1 MENITLLG
9 MFTLGIITS
18 LSPCSIAIL
27 ISMISFIIGESKSV
41 LQGLILSLSFSLGL
55 SLVFLVFGIFVSY
68 LGSFVRYSHMFFAI
82 AGLVLIYF
90 GLKQLGVAIK
100 LPRIKKGNSVSVFQT
115 IGVKLIGLNYVLASF
130 LFGILF
136 ALGWAP
142 CATSLIMP
150 VIVYIMAKETTLLNG
165 GLLLFV
171 FGLGHSVPIIP
182 IAILGEEIKQKLQT
196 KMIKTGNVVT
206 KIISIVMIF
215 LGMILL
221 FFGPKL
227 SSIGAIK

>member
-55 SLVFLVFGIFVSY
+55 SLVFFVFGIFVSY
-68 LGSFVRYSHMFFAI
+68 LGSFVRYSHIFFAI

-90 GLKQLGVAIK
+90 GLKQLGVTIK
-100 LPRIKKGNSVSVFQT
+100 LPRIKKGRNVSVFQT

-150 VIVYIMAKETTLLNG
+150 AIVYIMAKETTLLNG

-182 IAILGEEIKQKLQT
+182 IAILGEGIKQRLQT
-196 KMIKTGNVVT
+196 KMIKTDEFFNFVSSDSIKHLG
-206 KIISIVMIF
+206 ISFRIF
-215 LGMILL
+215 SRVYLQT
-221 FFGPKL
+221 
-227 SSIGAIK
+227 

>member
-55 SLVFLVFGIFVSY
+55 SLVFFVFGIFVSY
-68 LGSFVRYSHMFFAI
+68 LGSFVRYSHIFFAI

-90 GLKQLGVAIK
+90 GLKQLGVTIK
-100 LPRIKKGNSVSVFQT
+100 LPRIKKGSSASVFQT
-115 IGVKLIGLNYVLASF
+115 IGVKLIGLNYVIASF

-150 VIVYIMAKETTLLNG
+150 AIVYIMAKETTPLNG
-165 GLLLFV
+165 GVLLFV

-182 IAILGEEIKQKLQT
+182 IAILGEGIKQRLQT

-206 KIISIVMIF
+206 KIISIVMIL

>member
-55 SLVFLVFGIFVSY
+55 SLVFFVFGIFVSY
-68 LGSFVRYSHMFFAI
+68 LGSFVRYSHIFFTI

-90 GLKQLGVAIK
+90 GLKQLGVTIK
-100 LPRIKKGNSVSVFQT
+100 FPRIKKGRNVSVFQT

-221 FFGPKL
+221 LFGPKL

>member
-1 MENITLLG
+1 MKDITLLG
-9 MFTLGIITS
+9 MFLLGIVTS
-18 LSPCSIAIL
+18 LSPCSIGIL
-27 ISMISFIIGESKSV
+27 ISMISFIVGESKSV

-55 SLVFLVFGIFVSY
+55 SLVFFVFGTFISY
-68 LGSFVRYSHMFFAI
+68 LGSFVRYSHIFFAI

-90 GLKQLGVAIK
+90 GLQQLGVVINFS
-100 LPRIKKGNSVSVFQT
+100 RIKKGSNVSVFQT
-115 IGVKLIGLNYVLASF
+115 LGMKLIGFNYVVASF

-150 VIVYIMAKETTLLNG
+150 AIVYIMAKETTLLNG

-171 FGLGHSVPIIP
+171 FGLGHAVPIIP
-182 IAILGEEIKQKLQT
+182 LAILGEGIKQKLQT
-196 KMIKTGNVVT
+196 KMMKTGNVVT

-215 LGMILL
+215 LGVILI

>member
-55 SLVFLVFGIFVSY
+55 SLVFFVFGIFVSY
-68 LGSFVRYSHMFFAI
+68 LGSFVRYSHIFFAI

-90 GLKQLGVAIK
+90 GLKQLGVTIK
-100 LPRIKKGNSVSVFQT
+100 LPRIKKGSSVSVFQT
-115 IGVKLIGLNYVLASF
+115 IGVKLIGLNYVIASF

-150 VIVYIMAKETTLLNG
+150 AIVYIMAKETTLLNG
-165 GLLLFV
+165 GVLLFV

-227 SSIGAIK
+227 SSIGVPK

>member
-27 ISMISFIIGESKSV
+27 VSMLSFIVGESKSV
-41 LQGLILSLSFSLGL
+41 LQGLFLSLSFALGL
-55 SLVFLVFGIFVSY
+55 SLVFFVFGMFISY
-68 LGSFVRYSHMFFAI
+68 LGSFVRYSHIFFAI
-82 AGLVLIYF
+82 AGLILIYF
-90 GLKQLGVAIK
+90 GLQQLGVVIN
-100 LPRIKKGNSVSVFQT
+100 LLRIKKDSNISFFQT
-115 IGVKLIGLNYVLASF
+115 LGMKLIGFNYVVASF

-150 VIVYIMAKETTLLNG
+150 AIVYIMAKEITPLNG
-165 GLLLFV
+165 GFLLFV
-171 FGLGHSVPIIP
+171 FGLGHAMPIIP
-182 IAILGEEIKQKLQT
+182 IAILGEEIKQKLQAN
-196 KMIKTGNVVT
+196 MMKTGNVVT

-215 LGMILL
+215 LGVILII
-221 FFGPKL
+221 FGPKL
-227 SSIGAIK
+227 SSIGVSK

>member
-55 SLVFLVFGIFVSY
+55 SLVFFVFGIFVSY
-68 LGSFVRYSHMFFAI
+68 LGSFVRYSHIFFAI

-90 GLKQLGVAIK
+90 GLKQLGVTIK
-100 LPRIKKGNSVSVFQT
+100 LPRIKKGSNVSVFQT

-150 VIVYIMAKETTLLNG
+150 AIVYIMAKETTLLNG

-182 IAILGEEIKQKLQT
+182 IAILGEEMKQKLQT